1 MASNI
6 KIGGVYAE
14 LALKDTGFRSGLKNA
29 AQNLRET
36 SAATKFAASDV
47 KQLGGAL
54 AGTFGG
60 GALAKISPVVDLVG
74 AVGPKALAAA
84 PMLGP
89 IGVALGAVGA
99 AAYGA
104 YSVWK
109 TAQDEAN
116 ARMLAG
122 LELLDTQRDRLAALA
137 RSNVS
142 QSETAKA
149 ARGAKAALSTADA
162 DSASFA
168 AALASRIADV
178 DARLATSSERI
189 ASGLALRISE
199 LRKSAAEAIANGGAA
214 DEINAAASR
223 EIARITAIANVET
236 ARAEKAAALER
247 TAAASG
253 LADDST
259 RKRLEE
265 AAASVEKLR
274 AGAKALEADVR
285 KAFSRTS
292 ELSALE
298 LWDTEGGLAKGLAD
312 LERKVGELRKTRA
325 DAANENKLAT
335 DLELAELQSA
345 IAKTI
350 ELQRAREALAEQ
362 SRRIADLT
370 AKNEAA
376 RAAAAERAEVLRERE
391 AVASAKLAAA
401 QNEAATAAAE
411 ATAEQAKQAKQAQ
424 ALAKTESAVTKLG
437 ESWRKISASRLSAG
451 DIAGGSGAS
460 SNEERA
466 RRAVALRAQ
475 AEQAEREGRFARADA
490 LAKRAASIEG
500 RLVAR
505 DRLSPED
512 AAAAKAQRQALEA
525 TERARRLMSASV
537 AESAKNPARAA
548 ELRTEAEGIADRLR
562 KAGFGSAAL
571 DRIGGGTDH
580 AKRSAEALDEIG
592 ETLKQLRELVAV
604 S

>member
-223 EIARITAIANVET
+223 EIARITAVANVET

-411 ATAEQAKQAKQAQ
+411 ATAEQAKQAL

-475 AEQAEREGRFARADA
+475 AEQAEREGRFARSDA

>member
-109 TAQDEAN
+109 AAQDAAN

-149 ARGAKAALSTADA
+149 ARGAKAALATADA
-162 DSASFA
+162 DSASFT

-199 LRKSAAEAIANGGAA
+199 LRKSAAEAIAKGGAA

-247 TAAASG
+247 TAAESG

-259 RKRLEE
+259 RKRLEA

-335 DLELAELQSA
+335 DLEIAELQSA

-350 ELQRAREALAEQ
+350 ELQRAREAMAEQ
-362 SRRIADLT
+362 SRRVADMT

-411 ATAEQAKQAKQAQ
+411 ATAEQAKQAQAI
-424 ALAKTESAVTKLG
+424 AKTESAVTKLG

-512 AAAAKAQRQALEA
+512 ADAAKTQRQALEA

-580 AKRSAEALDEIG
+580 AKRSAEALDKIG
-592 ETLKQLRELVAV
+592 ETLKQLREIVAV

>member
-298 LWDTEGGLAKGLAD
+298 LWDTDGGLAKGLAD

-325 DAANENKLAT
+325 DAANDNKLAT
-335 DLELAELQSA
+335 DLEIAELQSA

-391 AVASAKLAAA
+391 AVASSKLAAA

-411 ATAEQAKQAKQAQ
+411 ATAEQAKQAL

-571 DRIGGGTDH
+571 DRIVGGTDH

>member
-335 DLELAELQSA
+335 DLEIAELQSA

-411 ATAEQAKQAKQAQ
+411 ATAEQTKQAQ

-437 ESWRKISASRLSAG
+437 ESWRKISASRLSAE

-571 DRIGGGTDH
+571 DRIVGGTDH